1 MPGAVDVHVHLR
13 EPGFE
18 YKETVKSGTMS
29 CAKGGVTSIMSMPNL
44 KPCPDCLDNLQVQLD
59 KIETDAVVNVY
70 PFGSVTVN
78 EEDKELSNIDEIYS
92 HIYGLSDEWV
102 ENKNGDIYWDIN
114 ADSQENTE
122 EGYRYLGPII
132 VVFNGSYNE
141 ILGVK
146 KNTKYINGYLDGEN
160 AIAADVVVYGPNG
173 ENDVQHYTGFT
184 LTSDFNKFG
193 AIADGYYDVTY
204 TTPGKLGKIKSNY
217 AINNGNPVDCVGGIN
232 SSPKEYNPY
241 SSTQKDKVY
250 IHRTNNDGWAGWSKS
265 DRVAISTGCLLIL
278 GTQWEQFERQIG
290 KNDFKVKLIRQ

>member
-1 MPGAVDVHVHLR
+1 M
-13 EPGFE
+13 
-18 YKETVKSGTMS
+18 
-29 CAKGGVTSIMSMPNL
+29 
-44 KPCPDCLDNLQVQLD
+44 
-59 KIETDAVVNVY
+59 
-70 PFGSVTVN
+70 
-78 EEDKELSNIDEIYS
+78 LSSYNFVSNNPITRID
-92 HIYGLSDEWV
+92 IYGLSDEWV

-184 LTSDFNKFG
+184 MTSDFNKFG